1 MIDVSE
7 EDVEEGG
14 MGAAADKEVD
24 VQEVPSHHV
33 HAEVDSSD
41 DEVRGR
47 GRGRG
52 NPSPSPSPNPNPH
65 PNQEIA
71 SSSSVAYGDYLQVR
85 YRADEHG
92 KPERHY
98 LLKGRTAAQLAPQLP
113 PHAATEE
120 DGELTV
126 WATELGLKFELGLE
140 LELTLTLTLTLT
152 LALTLTRCGP
162 PSQS

>member
-1 MIDVSE
+1 MSE

-14 MGAAADKEVD
+14 MGAAAHKEVD

-41 DEVRGR
+41 DEVR

-98 LLKGRTAAQLAPQLP
+98 LLKVRATRSLSP
-113 PHAATEE
+113 P
-120 DGELTV
+120 
-126 WATELGLKFELGLE
+126 
-140 LELTLTLTLTLT
+140 LTLTLTPLTLT
-152 LALTLTRCGP
+152 LTFSRGGRPRSSPRSYP
-162 PSQS
+162 PMRRRRRTAS

>member
-14 MGAAADKEVD
+14 MGAAAHKEVD

-41 DEVRGR
+41 DE
-47 GRGRG
+47 
-52 NPSPSPSPNPNPH
+52 
-65 PNQEIA
+65 EIA

-98 LLKGRTAAQLAPQLP
+98 LLKVRATRSLSP
-113 PHAATEE
+113 P
-120 DGELTV
+120 
-126 WATELGLKFELGLE
+126 
-140 LELTLTLTLTLT
+140 LTLTLTPLTLT
-152 LALTLTRCGP
+152 LTFSRGERPRSSPRRYP
-162 PSQS
+162 PMRRRRRTAS

>member
-1 MIDVSE
+1 MSE

-14 MGAAADKEVD
+14 MGAAAEKEVE

-52 NPSPSPSPNPNPH
+52 NPSPSPSPSPNPH

-85 YRADEHG
+85 YRADEHC

-98 LLKGRTAAQLAPQLP
+98 LLKVRATRSLSP
-113 PHAATEE
+113 P
-120 DGELTV
+120 
-126 WATELGLKFELGLE
+126 
-140 LELTLTLTLTLT
+140 LTLTLTPLTLT
-152 LALTLTRCGP
+152 LTFSRGGRPRSSPRSYP
-162 PSQS
+162 PMRPRRRTAS